1 MTQTLPVISDKY
13 EDVIDHCLKIA
24 ADEIQNHYKTIDA
37 RFLSKSP
44 KAPVSNKK
52 KMIQSGGILY
62 RDLGIF

>member
-1 MTQTLPVISDKY
+1 VIQILPVISDKY

-24 ADEIQNHYKTIDA
+24 ADEIHNHYNTIDA
-37 RFLSKSP
+37 TFLSKPP

-52 KMIQSGGILY
+52 KMMQSGGILY